1 MQFEKLMAVAV
12 CVCECVCVCLCVS
25 VRARARECVCVCVC
39 VCVSSMC
46 YMSLTEDGVGHV
58 RHTPNHGVAQR
69 WLSSENNTSLAK
81 YAFPDSAS
89 DLELPRMAV
98 VTPCAFSSL
107 HRCFNQTHTPHT
119 SGTHVGTKDSTE
131 PSLFAHTF
139 PAPPVISLIRRKSG
153 SAAVSSSLPQ
163 RTLPRKQ

>member
-1 MQFEKLMAVAV
+1 MPHGTVRPIVAV
-12 CVCECVCVCLCVS
+12 GLIECTHAVREIDGCSCVCVRVCLCVS
-25 VRARARECVCVCVC
+25 VCVCARARARVCVCVC

-107 HRCFNQTHTPHT
+107 HRCFNQTHTP
-119 SGTHVGTKDSTE
+119 
-131 PSLFAHTF
+131 PAHTLGRRTVQNQ
-139 PAPPVISLIRRKSG
+139 ACSLTL
-153 SAAVSSSLPQ
+153 SLPL
-163 RTLPRKQ
+163 R